1 MELKGVVNDEKEEA
15 FLTDYIKIGG
25 AQMREYKTGQIRNV
39 GIVSH
44 GGAGKT
50 SLTEAMLFNTG
61 KITRLGRIEDGSTT
75 TDFDPEEI
83 KRKVSINTALAP
95 CEWRDHKINF
105 LDTPGYSDF
114 VAEVLSTLRVADCAL
129 IVLCAASGVEVE
141 TEKVWKYTEEANLPR
156 IAFINKMDR
165 ENADFFSTLQ
175 NMKNTFGQGVIPI
188 QLPLGAVET
197 FNGFVDLI
205 SQKAYTGSGNQLT
218 EIPVPDHL
226 LDKVEEYRLM
236 LMESAAESDDDLLTK
251 YLDGEE
257 LTEEELRR
265 GLMLGVQ
272 SSKLTPV
279 LCGSS
284 TKNIGIPQIMD
295 IVVDLAPAPDL
306 KSEDPFS
313 ALIFK
318 TTADPYV
325 GKLSYFK
332 VFSGSMKPDIPVY
345 NSSKEKLERIG
356 QIFTLRGK
364 HQEALT
370 LVAAGDI
377 AAVAKLQFTGT
388 GDTLSDKDKPALL
401 DPPTF
406 PAPMFTIA
414 IEPKSKGDE
423 DKLGS
428 GLARMLEEDPTIK
441 SQKNTETGQLLVT
454 GMGEMH
460 VDIMVERLKRKFG
473 VDVKLVPAKVPYR
486 ETIRASVKVE
496 GKHKKQ
502 TGGHGQYGHVWLRLE
517 PLPPSSGFEFDEE
530 IFGGAVPRQFIPA
543 VEKGLRETMLTGV
556 LAGYPM
562 VDIKA
567 VLYDGSFHPVDSSEM
582 AFKIAS
588 SLALRKGALQAKPV
602 LLEPIV
608 NVEVNV
614 PESYMGNIIGDFNS
628 KRGRILGMEPIG
640 GGRGIVK
647 AQVPLA
653 EMYRYAID
661 LRSMTQGRGN
671 FTMEPCHYEEVPS
684 RIADQVIAA
693 AAAQKEKAQ

>member
-1 MELKGVVNDEKEEA
+1 
-15 FLTDYIKIGG
+15 
-25 AQMREYKTGQIRNV
+25 MREYQTGQIRNV
-39 GIVSH
+39 GIISH

-61 KITRLGRIEDGSTT
+61 KITRLGRIEDGSTI
-75 TDFDPEEI
+75 TDSDPEEI

-114 VAEVLSTLRVADCAL
+114 IAEVLSTLRVVDCAL
-129 IVLCAASGVEVE
+129 VVLCAASGVEVE

-165 ENADFFSTLQ
+165 ENADFFATLQ
-175 NMKNTFGQGVIPI
+175 NMRDNFGSGVIPI
-188 QLPLGAVET
+188 QLPIGAVET

-218 EIPVPDHL
+218 EAAIPDDL
-226 LDKVEEYRLM
+226 ADKVAEYRLM
-236 LMESAAESDDDLLTK
+236 LMESAAESDDDLLAK

-257 LTEEELRR
+257 LTEQELSQ
-265 GLMLGVQ
+265 GLMLGIH
-272 SSKLTPV
+272 SGKLTPV
-279 LCGSS
+279 LCGSA
-284 TKNIGIPQIMD
+284 TKNIGIPQLMD
-295 IVVDLAPAPDL
+295 LIIDCAPAPDIRPEVKVEETL
-306 KSEDPFS
+306 S
-313 ALIFK
+313 ALVFK

-332 VFSGSMKPDIPVY
+332 VFSGSLKPDISIY
-345 NSSKEKLERIG
+345 NNSKEKMERIG

-364 HQEALT
+364 HQEALS
-370 LVAAGDI
+370 VVPAGDI

-388 GDTLSDKDKPALL
+388 GDTLADKDKPTLIE
-401 DPPTF
+401 PPSF
-406 PAPMFTIA
+406 PIPMFTVA

-428 GLARMLEEDPTIK
+428 GLARMLEEDPTLK

-473 VDVKLVPAKVPYR
+473 VDVKLVAPKVPYR

-517 PLPPSSGFEFDEE
+517 PLSPGSGFEFGEE

-543 VEKGLRETMLTGV
+543 VEKGLREAMVAGI

-588 SLALRKGALQAKPV
+588 SSALRKGALQAKPI
-602 LLEPIV
+602 LLEPIM

-614 PESYMGNIIGDFNS
+614 PESYMGSIIGDFNS

-640 GGRGIVK
+640 SGRGIVK
-647 AQVPLA
+647 AQVPLS
-653 EMYRYAID
+653 EMYRYPID
-661 LRSMTQGRGN
+661 LRSMTQGRGSFN
-671 FTMEPCHYEEVPS
+671 MESAHYEEVPA
-684 RIADQVIAA
+684 RIADQIIAS